1 MPNRRYFLKKL
12 GIAGLALPLVACDQ
26 SSQLVD
32 NPTNQDDPSTDQN
45 NSTANQGNPTS
56 QGTSAC
62 DKDLR
67 YDFYGNHQAG
77 ITTPIQRHCYFL
89 VMDLHSTDK
98 QLIAQMFKD
107 WTDYAGQL
115 TQGHNVKP
123 YDKNPHLPP
132 TDTGEADSLGAYGL
146 TLTFGV
152 SPSFFDKLGLDDK
165 KPVGFT
171 TLPKFPKDQ
180 IRSELSGG
188 DICIQACS
196 QDPQVA
202 FHAVRQLVRK
212 ARALITMRW
221 SQSGFVS
228 FDSGS
233 DTPRNLFGFKD
244 GTANHKTAENF
255 DKWLWIDDGVFKNGS
270 YLVVRLIQM
279 HLETWDRTAMFGQED
294 TFARHRHSGA
304 FVGKTDEFDDVN
316 VHAKHTLEE
325 NSHTVLAKQTD
336 VNLLRRSYSYASGV
350 VRGQFDAGLLFISFQ
365 KHPDQFSIIQNR
377 LGVKDKMTEYTT
389 HIGSGVFV
397 CFGGVAQGEYLGQK
411 LFE

>member
-1 MPNRRYFLKKL
+1 MTNRRYFLKNL
-12 GIAGLALPLVACDQ
+12 GIASLAVPLLACDNQ
-26 SSQLVD
+26 SKVVENSPSDSKNTHQNSQD
-32 NPTNQDDPSTDQN
+32 ANPK
-45 NSTANQGNPTS
+45 S
-56 QGTSAC
+56 QGTTAC

-67 YDFYGNHQAG
+67 YDFYGKHQAG
-77 ITTPIQRHCYFL
+77 IVTPVQRHCYFL
-89 VMDLHSTDK
+89 VADLHSTDK
-98 QLIAQMFKD
+98 QAIGQMFKD
-107 WTDYAGQL
+107 WTDFAVRL
-115 TQGHNVKP
+115 TQGNNVLP

-132 TDTGEADSLGAYGL
+132 SDTGEADSLGVYGL

-165 KPVGFT
+165 KPADFNV
-171 TLPKFPKDQ
+171 LPKFPKDQ
-180 IRSELSGG
+180 IRDALSGG

-212 ARALITMRW
+212 ARALITMKW

-228 FDSGS
+228 FDNAT

-244 GTANHKTAENF
+244 GTANHKTAQDF
-255 DKWLWIDDGVFKNGS
+255 DKWLWIDDGIFKNGS

-294 TFARHRHSGA
+294 TFARHRYSGA
-304 FVGKTDEFDDVN
+304 FVGKTDEFDDVDI
-316 VHAKHTLEE
+316 HAKHDLEE
-325 NSHTVLAKQTD
+325 NSHTVLAKKTG
-336 VNLLRRSYSYASGV
+336 VELLRRSYSYASGV

-365 KHPDQFSIIQNR
+365 KHPNQFSVIQNQ
-377 LGVKDKMTEYTT
+377 LGTKDKMTEYTT
-389 HIGSGVFV
+389 HIGSGVFL